1 LERFIREQNAEMQAQ
16 KEKIIND
23 KRKLKKAWE
32 KQAAM
37 RND

>member
-1 LERFIREQNAEMQAQ
+1 MQAQ
-16 KEKIIND
+16 REKIMND

-37 RND
+37 RNDFESRDNLFK

>member
-1 LERFIREQNAEMQAQ
+1 MQAQ
-16 KEKIIND
+16 KEKIINE